1 MHIIKPSLI
10 KLNTIIE
17 AVKQHKFHYSWLLV
31 WYSKA
36 FLHESK
42 VVVKWAVSSFL
53 ESDLYILIQQV
64 SVENLENTLDKF
76 NDFILGSLLLTLQK
90 FFLYQKAEDMCLI
103 ESCPKTAVLLSNFF
117 NGFLNSLPTQILR
130 IEFLEK
136 FTEFIN
142 KFSWNATCLL
152 FISRV
157 FYCIDSSLTNNLSP
171 NIIKNFHKIIKCSI
185 STQEIFIRS
194 ATQTF
199 ITKALI
205 KHINPKELTA
215 KFVKDFFD
223 FIGMLSTKECLA
235 YKTTTW
241 NSIVDWLE
249 QAINSESKDL
259 VQPLLFQEFNTFLE
273 DSNTN
278 EFTHTNESVKIAK
291 LILLFCDTNSEKA
304 YKITLESLTD
314 RLINCNK
321 YVYSSSEKVEKCLMI
336 FSSLIDYLKSNLCLV
351 YQFNL

>member
-1 MHIIKPSLI
+1 
-10 KLNTIIE
+10 
-17 AVKQHKFHYSWLLV
+17 
-31 WYSKA
+31 
-36 FLHESK
+36 
-42 VVVKWAVSSFL
+42 
-53 ESDLYILIQQV
+53 
-64 SVENLENTLDKF
+64 
-76 NDFILGSLLLTLQK
+76 
-90 FFLYQKAEDMCLI
+90 MCLI
-103 ESCPKTAVLLSNFF
+103 ESCPKTAVLLSTFF

-136 FTEFIN
+136 FTESIN
-142 KFSWNATCLL
+142 NFSWNATCLL

-171 NIIKNFHKIIKCSI
+171 NLIKNFHKIIKCSI

-215 KFVKDFFD
+215 KLVKDFFD

-241 NSIVDWLE
+241 NALVDWLE
-249 QAINSESKDL
+249 QAMNSESKDL
-259 VQPLLFQEFNTFLE
+259 VQPILLQEFNTFLE

-278 EFTHTNESVKIAK
+278 EFTHTNEPVKIAK

-304 YKITLESLTD
+304 YKITLEALTD
-314 RLINCNK
+314 RLNNCNK

-336 FSSLIDYLKSNLCLV
+336 FSSLIDYLKSNFSNKFHSIYFFKCYLTFLFLIKSRTLQVLSVTLIKWCKIYTIKLLV
-351 YQFNL
+351 KLLILFLEKEMIRRKKYAIRLII